1 MLRLL
6 AGKPL
11 WKKKNG
17 KRRGNL
23 GLGLDITGWDF
34 LTQPYMAILIFFL
47 ATVQFEEESRKM
59 S

>member
-1 MLRLL
+1 ME
-6 AGKPL
+6 
-11 WKKKNG
+11 KKNG